1 MSVERVREGEEPSAV
16 IASYG
21 FCRTTI
27 YKWLNT
33 VKGRG
38 RGLAALCSR
47 KGTGRPRKLTAA
59 QERQVFRWINGKD
72 PRQYGFDFGLW
83 TRQVVAELVADRFG
97 VKLSLASVGKLLAEL
112 GLTPQKPLMRAYER
126 DPAAIEVAKR
136 DTYPSIAARAKR
148 LGAEIFVNQRL
159 KLAFLTPRLKIR
171 DRKSI
176 THA

>member
-1 MSVERVREGEEPSAV
+1 MSVERVRDGEGPSAV

-33 VKGRG
+33 AKGRG
-38 RGLAALCSR
+38 RGLAALRSR

-59 QERQVFRWINGKD
+59 QERQVFRWVNGKD

-83 TRQVVAELVADRFG
+83 TRQIVAELVADRFG

-126 DPAAIEVAKR
+126 DPAAIEAWKR
-136 DTYPSIAARAKR
+136 DI
-148 LGAEIFVNQRL
+148 
-159 KLAFLTPRLKIR
+159 
-171 DRKSI
+171 
-176 THA
+176 